1 MPYAL
6 VALLLLI
13 QPLPPPFPRD
23 GANKVFENEQVII
36 WDVSWAKGEPTP
48 LHEHR
53 FASLAVTVQPGR
65 VKSYLADGT
74 TRVGA
79 SEELGSV
86 QFSERGLVH
95 REEGVSDAPRRAFVL
110 ELKET
115 TAPVDA
121 IPDGAVP
128 AWPREGAKNILENE
142 LVVVWDY
149 AFAADHAVPL
159 HYHDKDQ
166 IIVSLGVGKIRM
178 IPLDGDPI
186 VSESKGFRAVFIP
199 RGALHREEYLE
210 GAPHAIVVQ
219 LKR

>member
-74 TRVGA
+74 TRVEGA
-79 SEELGSV
+79 SELRVKESDRLTAIIEGLDALGADV
-86 QFSERGLVH
+86 
-95 REEGVSDAPRRAFVL
+95 A
-110 ELKET
+110 
-115 TAPVDA
+115 A
-121 IPDGAVP
+121 IPDGFVVKGGRQLSP
-128 AWPREGAKNILENE
+128 ASLATYG
-142 LVVVWDY
+142 
-149 AFAADHAVPL
+149 DHRMVMAWA
-159 HYHDKDQ
+159 
-166 IIVSLGVGKIRM
+166 IASLGV
-178 IPLDGDPI
+178 DGDCTIDHLDQVKISYP
-186 VSESKGFRAVFIP
+186 GFWET
-199 RGALHREEYLE
+199 LDYL
-210 GAPHAIVVQ
+210 A
-219 LKR
+219 R